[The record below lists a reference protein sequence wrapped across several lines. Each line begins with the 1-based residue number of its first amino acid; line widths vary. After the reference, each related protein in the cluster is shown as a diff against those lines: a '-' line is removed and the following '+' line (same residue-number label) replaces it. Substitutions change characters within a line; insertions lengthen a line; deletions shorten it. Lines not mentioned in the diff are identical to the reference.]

1 MIEENQKLYQLKKY
15 WETKLKEHQK
25 KALQQFT
32 LFITLLLLI
41 AYSVNSQ
48 LEKLMETINNTPITT
63 YIILTTI
70 TIISIYLANRLLKSA
85 YINLDKKE
93 TADQKISM
101 ILSYLSLK
109 ENNQAINDRGLTQEF
124 EQNLTQI

>member
-15 WETKLKEHQK
+15 WESKLKEHQK

-32 LFITLLLLI
+32 LFFTLLLLI

-48 LEKLMETINNTPITT
+48 LEKLMGTINNTPITT
-63 YIILTTI
+63 HIILITVTI
-70 TIISIYLANRLLKSA
+70 LSLYITNKLLQSA
-85 YINLDKKE
+85 YKNLDKKE
-93 TADQKISM
+93 TADQKITM

-109 ENNQAINDRGLTQEF
+109 ENNQAINDRALTQEF
-124 EQNLTQI
+124 EQNLAQI

>member
-15 WETKLKEHQK
+15 WESKLKEHQK

-32 LFITLLLLI
+32 LFFTLLLLI

-48 LEKLMETINNTPITT
+48 LEKHMETINNTPITT
-63 YIILTTI
+63 YIIHITVTI
-70 TIISIYLANRLLKSA
+70 LSLYITNKLLKSA
-85 YINLDKKE
+85 YKNLDKKE
-93 TADQKISM
+93 TADQKITM

-109 ENNQAINDRGLTQEF
+109 ENNQAINDRALTQEF
-124 EQNLTQI
+124 EQNLAQI

>member
-15 WETKLKEHQK
+15 WESKLKEHQK

-32 LFITLLLLI
+32 LFFTLLLLI

-48 LEKLMETINNTPITT
+48 LEKHMETINNTPITT
-63 YIILTTI
+63 YIIHITVTI
-70 TIISIYLANRLLKSA
+70 LSLYITNKLLQSA
-85 YINLDKKE
+85 YKNLDKKE

-109 ENNQAINDRGLTQEF
+109 ENNQAINDRALTQEF
-124 EQNLTQI
+124 EQNLAQI

>member
-25 KALQQFT
+25 KALHQFT
-32 LFITLLLLI
+32 LFFTLLLLI

-48 LEKLMETINNTPITT
+48 LEKLMETINNTQITT
-63 YIILTTI
+63 HIILITVTI
-70 TIISIYLANRLLKSA
+70 LSLYIANKLLQSA
-85 YINLDKKE
+85 YKNLDKKE
-93 TADQKISM
+93 TADQKITM

-109 ENNQAINDRGLTQEF
+109 ENNQAINDRALTKKF
-124 EQNLTQI
+124 EQNLAQI